1 MVYPKFYDEI
11 ETIKI
16 TDELS
21 NILGAFENG
30 LIEFS
35 YLDIVKSAGHSCP
48 TIAGAF
54 LMLKEGLKRLD
65 LPKRGEINVYLKDA
79 MSEGTTGVVS
89 NVIAQVTG
97 ATSKSG
103 FHGLGGKYD
112 RRGLMHFNADI
123 TSSMRLVDRSGKT
136 VDIDYD
142 PNGLAPNPK
151 MSPLMQKVLSKKATE
166 EEKIEFKELWQER
179 VERILKFPEV
189 VITIKI

>member
-1 MVYPKFYDEI
+1 MKYPKFYDEV
-11 ETIKI
+11 EKIKI

-21 NILGAFENG
+21 DILGAFEDG
-30 LIEFS
+30 VVEFS
-35 YLDIVKSAGHSCP
+35 YLDVVKSAGHSCP

-54 LMLKEGLKRLD
+54 LMLKEGLKYFD
-65 LPKRGEINVYLKDA
+65 TPKRGEINVYLKDA
-79 MSEGTTGVVS
+79 MSEGTTGVIS

-103 FHGLGGKYD
+103 FHGLSGKYD

-123 TSSMRLVDRSGKT
+123 TSSMRMVDRSGKV

-142 PNGLAPNPK
+142 PNGLAPSPK
-151 MSPLMQKVLSKKATE
+151 MSPLMQKVLSEKATN
-166 EEKIEFKELWQER
+166 EEKVLFKELWQER

-189 VITIKI
+189 VITINL

>member
-1 MVYPKFYDEI
+1 MVYPKFYDEV

-21 NILGAFENG
+21 DTLGAFEDGN
-30 LIEFS
+30 IEFS

-48 TIAGAF
+48 TVAGAF
-54 LMLKEGLKRLD
+54 LMFKEGLKRLES
-65 LPKRGEINVYLKDA
+65 PKRGEINIYLKEDI
-79 MSEGTTGVVS
+79 SEGVTGVIS
-89 NVIAQVTG
+89 NVATQITG

-103 FHGLGGKYD
+103 FHGLNGKYD

-136 VDIDYD
+136 IDIDYD

-151 MSPLMQKVLSKKATE
+151 MSPLMQKTLSGTASSEQKE
-166 EEKIEFKELWQER
+166 EFKELWQER

-189 VITIKI
+189 VITIK

>member
-1 MVYPKFYDEI
+1 MKYPKFYDEV
-11 ETIKI
+11 EKIKI

-21 NILGAFENG
+21 DVLGAFEG
-30 LIEFS
+30 GEIEFS

-48 TIAGAF
+48 TVAGAF

-65 LPKRGEINVYLKDA
+65 APKRGEINVYLKDP
-79 MSEGTTGVVS
+79 MSEGVTGVIS

-97 ATSKSG
+97 ATSQSG
-103 FHGLGGKYD
+103 FHGLAGKYD

-151 MSPLMQKVLSKKATE
+151 MSPLMQKVLAQKATE
-166 EEKIEFKELWQER
+166 EEKTEFKVLWQER
-179 VERILKFPEV
+179 VERILRFPEV
-189 VITIKI
+189 VITINL

>member
-1 MVYPKFYDEI
+1 MKYPKFYDEI
-11 ETIKI
+11 EKIKI

-21 NILGAFENG
+21 DILGAFENG
-30 LIEFS
+30 FIEFS

-54 LMLKEGLKRLD
+54 LMLKEGLKRFD
-65 LPKRGEINVYLKDA
+65 LPKRGEINVYLKDQI
-79 MSEGTTGVVS
+79 SEGTTGVVS

-103 FHGLGGKYD
+103 FHGLSGKYD

-123 TSSMRLVDRSGKT
+123 SSSMRLVDRSGKI

-142 PNGLAPNPK
+142 PNGLAPSPK
-151 MSPLMQKVLSKKATE
+151 MSPLMQKVLSGKATID
-166 EEKIEFKELWQER
+166 EKIQFKELWQER
-179 VERILKFPEV
+179 VERILKFPEL
-189 VITIKI
+189 VITVKT